1 MIESDHQPNQNHT
14 RHRSPTASG
23 CGHHINQTPHSGT
36 DTLCALLMLQCLIGY
51 SHHSCTSTGRTVPF
65 YLFSAST
72 SERCRGWP
80 CPPSS
85 AYDHPRILNLT
96 ALWAIIS
103 PSIVFKLSMFIEIW
117 PLQICNLQPYPT
129 EPLSASKFTSSK
141 LQQLYGWSCTTHYG
155 LSSHQVSCSNSRCS
169 SRYDRYKYVTYNF
182 IRQCRCQHRFSQLL
196 QSPIHLAQ

>member
-117 PLQICNLQPYPT
+117 PLQICNLQLYPSV
-129 EPLSASKFTSSK
+129 PLSASIFAIVTIPYLSRAIDTPSQELFLPKF
-141 LQQLYGWSCTTHYG
+141 
-155 LSSHQVSCSNSRCS
+155 LSHNSQYPR
-169 SRYDRYKYVTYNF
+169 RYDLHKFLILLVQKLTEP
-182 IRQCRCQHRFSQLL
+182 QPTWFSDHL
-196 QSPIHLAQ
+196 QS